1 MEPASV
7 TDLLMFVS
15 WANVYKFSLINEWK
29 KNSKNTTNPGKDF
42 LCNNHASSEFLSF
55 YSTLG
60 ILSSSATFFIIYI
73 FVIYNLNLFHWEFSA
88 PFTATFWL
96 HKSFVSFQQNS
107 LCHFN
112 RLFDPL
118 QCFVFCYRNFNPW
131 QFLKIKLSLKIL
143 GVKFVIQLG

>member
-1 MEPASV
+1 MEPASE

-29 KNSKNTTNPGKDF
+29 KNSKNITNPGKDF
-42 LCNNHASSEFLSF
+42 LCNNHASSFCHFIVRWEFYLVQLLS
-55 YSTLG
+55 
-60 ILSSSATFFIIYI
+60 FIIYI
-73 FVIYNLNLFHWEFSA
+73 SVIYKINLFHWEFSA
-88 PFTATFWL
+88 PFTAIFLL
-96 HKSFVSFQQNS
+96 HKSFASFQQNS
-107 LCHFN
+107 LCHFC

-143 GVKFVIQLG
+143 GVKFVIQLV